1 MMAQV
6 MATQETIADLVQ
18 KILKL
23 PAEER
28 LRVMTEK
35 LRDFALMDPRHRAA
49 TMRGVVDEIGRL
61 TPEERKAFLR
71 TRNLA
76 FLDLPIGTRMALT
89 GTRAEV
95 LEGLSEERLRE
106 EAEVLE
112 SLAPNA
118 DPQRE
123 TILKQMLTATRARTG
138 AHDRGMAAP
147 RGSSTKKRWW
157 EIWRR

>member
-1 MMAQV
+1 MTAQV
-6 MATQETIADLVQ
+6 MATQETTADLVQ

-28 LRVMTEK
+28 LRAMTEN

-95 LEGLSEERLRE
+95 LEGLPEERLRE

-123 TILKQMLTATRARTG
+123 TILKQMVTATRARTT
-138 AHDRGMAAP
+138 AHDGSASAA
-147 RGSSTKKRWW
+147 RRTSAAKRWW